1 MKIYK
6 PQLIAFMNSYSQ
18 GKSGGDMVFIEVA
31 KRIKEYDKM
40 IVTSR
45 LGKDLCQK
53 SGLKGKYL
61 ITTREPEFRHLFL
74 TYFQRIL
81 KAFFLKLSAGEKDI
95 LLSTSDFLPD
105 VLPAFWRKLKSKKTK
120 WVQHI
125 FHLVPPSRKGP
136 FFAQKISFLF
146 IKPLADLIIVD
157 NRQLKNDLIK
167 LGFSS
172 DRVFV
177 NSPGIDLQRLK
188 LVKKEGVGYDG
199 IFMAQLRSSK
209 GIFDLVKIWQ
219 RVCQAKPTL
228 KLGIMGRG
236 MPRMVKRIKSLI
248 KAEGLEKNINL
259 LGYLEDKEAF
269 TTIKA
274 SRVFIF
280 PSREEGFGIAPL
292 EAQACGLPV
301 VAWNLPVYREVFKGG
316 IVKVKTGQLKKFA
329 EAVVEL
335 LTDNRFYR
343 KLAKEAVDNAN
354 QYDWNRVAKRELE
367 IIKK

>member
-1 MKIYK
+1 MKIHK
-6 PQLIAFMNSYSQ
+6 PRLIAFMNSYSQ

-31 KRIKEYDKM
+31 KRIKEYGKV

-61 ITTREPEFRHLFL
+61 ITTWEPEFRHLFL

-81 KAFFLKLSAGEKDI
+81 KAFFLKYRVGEKDI

-105 VLPAFWRKLKSKKTK
+105 VLPAFWLKLRNKEAK
-120 WVQHI
+120 WVQHV
-125 FHLVPPSRKGP
+125 FHLVPLSRKGP
-136 FFAQKISFLF
+136 FIAQKISFFF

-157 NRQLKNDLIK
+157 NQQLKNDLVK
-167 LGFSS
+167 LNFPS
-172 DRVFV
+172 DRIFV
-177 NSPGIDLQRLK
+177 NFPGIDLQYLK
-188 LVKKEGVGYDG
+188 SVKKEGVGYDG

-219 RVCQAKPTL
+219 LVCQEKPGL

-236 MPRMVKRIKSLI
+236 MPAVVKKIESLI
-248 KAEGLEKNINL
+248 QTKGLEKEIDL
-259 LGYLEDKEAF
+259 LGYLEDDEAF
-269 TTIKA
+269 STIKA
-274 SRVFIF
+274 SKIFIF

-292 EAQACGLPV
+292 EAQACGIPV
-301 VAWNLPVYREVFKGG
+301 VAWNLPVYKEVFKEGM
-316 IVKVKTGQLKKFA
+316 VKVKMGELGKFA
-329 EAVVEL
+329 KEVIKL
-335 LTDNRFYR
+335 LKDKRLYQR
-343 KLAKEAVDNAN
+343 LSKEAINNAS
-354 QYDWNRVAKRELE
+354 QYDWGKVAKKELE